1 MTLDELSK
9 IDDYDDDDAAAND
22 EEINED
28 EAFNSEDE
36 RTYGKY
42 FPSDKQTQHRHRTTT
57 GARNVAL
64 SVPIIALTPTQDPN
78 QQLRSVEIS
87 KGSVLTIS
95 SVCLDVME
103 CSFIRAKLL
112 YRCTHTDIDD
122 DQDQDNEAPFLAL
135 CNYLDKSRGGIG
147 ILPSNP
153 VNLKVVGPCIVEFR
167 AGALPGATPDDKI
180 NVFGV
185 IEPLSKEFH
194 GVMDDEDDEDYFP
207 YADAFMSETSEVEEE
222 EDFEDEEDDDEEEEN
237 NDVSEGKS
245 KEPEKKSLMNDDN
258 NSSGV
263 ASKETSSSRKRKQVD
278 DVKEISTES
287 NSNTTTDSHNVVMDQ
302 SKLTKAQR
310 KKLAQEKA
318 KQLEDT
324 LAAARNN
331 DTIDSIDSNNSE
343 PQTKKSKKQAKKE
356 KSAMESKSTTSNTQ
370 TRERRLAGGLIVS
383 DVVLGVGAP
392 VKAGKRISLHYTGTL
407 RSTGKVFD
415 KNHSKQHPLVFR
427 QGTGEVIRG
436 KCLVLVVRSHLEIF
450 VRILTSNV
458 LSLSRKTNV
467 QDWNVD

>member
-1 MTLDELSK
+1 MPSKSKSSSLEKYQGMTLDELSN
-9 IDDYDDDDAAAND
+9 INHNDDSNN

-36 RTYGKY
+36 KNYGKY
-42 FPSDKQTQHRHRTTT
+42 FKSDKKTTAA
-57 GARNVAL
+57 GAIMNLAL
-64 SVPIIALTPTQDPN
+64 SVPIIALAATARDPN
-78 QQLRSVEIS
+78 PRQLRSVEIS
-87 KGSVLTIS
+87 KGSTLTVS

-103 CSFIRAKLL
+103 CSFIRARLL
-112 YRCTHTDIDD
+112 YRCTAHGDADGDEEEEEET
-122 DQDQDNEAPFLAL
+122 PFLAL
-135 CNYLDKSRGGIG
+135 CNYLDKSRGGTG

-153 VNLKVVGPCIVEFR
+153 VNLKVVGPCTVEFI
-167 AGALPGATPDDKI
+167 AGALPDADPDDKI

-185 IEPLSKEFH
+185 IEPSSKESND
-194 GVMDDEDDEDYFP
+194 GVDDDEDDEDYFP
-207 YADAFMSETSEVEEE
+207 YADAFMSETSEEEEEE
-222 EDFEDEEDDDEEEEN
+222 EDEEEE
-237 NDVSEGKS
+237 EGKG
-245 KEPEKKSLMNDDN
+245 KAPEKKTRMNDDD

-263 ASKETSSSRKRKQVD
+263 ASKETSSSRKRAHEIEA
-278 DVKEISTES
+278 KEIGTES
-287 NSNTTTDSHNVVMDQ
+287 ITNTATNSHNVVIDK

-310 KKLAQEKA
+310 KTLAREKVE
-318 KQLEDT
+318 QLEKT

-331 DTIDSIDSNNSE
+331 DAMDSNSSE
-343 PQTKKSKKQAKKE
+343 PQTKKSKKQAKKD
-356 KSAMESKSTTSNTQ
+356 KSSVETNSTTAKTQ

-436 KCLVLVVRSHLEIF
+436 KCIVLVAPSHLETSF
-450 VRILTSNV
+450 VRFLTSDMS
-458 LSLSRKTNV
+458 SLPRKTNV